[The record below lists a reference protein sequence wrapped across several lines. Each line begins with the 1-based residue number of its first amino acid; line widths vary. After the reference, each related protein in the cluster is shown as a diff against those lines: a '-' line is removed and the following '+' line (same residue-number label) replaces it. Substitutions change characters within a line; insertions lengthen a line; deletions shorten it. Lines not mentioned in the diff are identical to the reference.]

1 MLGATF
7 SMPRFLAILLILS
20 LPIQRAGA
28 EASSWW
34 KDFVSRV
41 DQQLQQWHKAISEH
55 EARLA
60 TLAHIPPEQTGERL
74 GYHSRL
80 TMQNT
85 QPWVQ
90 VDLGSVQPVDRIV
103 VVPVMLPHEQGGIEG
118 YGFPHRYR
126 IDVSDDGT
134 TFDLQRG
141 IDFTAADQPNPGRLP
156 VVVSWT
162 GSTRYV
168 RFTATRPAGSKTSNR
183 DQYPS
188 LALAEIMVLHGDV
201 NLAAGCPVTAPTS
214 REAPPVWSL
223 QNLTDGE
230 SILGGPVSAATVP
243 RQGYHALTFEHAD
256 TPLAIAFDLGEPRLL
271 DDVRLFPMQ
280 WAGYPHWLG
289 FGFPVRFKVECA
301 DNADFTRPIVLA
313 DQTAADFPNPGM
325 NPVVISASHAT
336 ARYVRL
342 NVSRLWQRFTDH
354 TLALSEIQI
363 YSEGRNIAP
372 AARLT
377 APESFPAKEWK
388 AEYLVDG
395 NASDNP
401 ILPLPQWIS
410 EWQVSA
416 ALEGELA
423 TLIKQRD
430 ERQEAWQHNSLLAA
444 GALMGAGFAALLVF
458 AWRSSRL
465 RRRELAALRER
476 IARDLH
482 DEVGSN
488 LAGIALLSREA
499 TKMETVQRE
508 ALLDD
513 IGRIAEETAGSMR
526 DLVWMIQPSAPG
538 DLVGAFR
545 QCAERILSGK
555 AIHFEPSAQTLP
567 AKLSIDFKRQLYLIY
582 REGLQN
588 VAKHSNARSV
598 TIRLQRSGS
607 WLHLMVKD
615 DGRGFQTSGD
625 GSASR
630 GFGLENMQ
638 QRALKLGGE
647 CVVTSRPEQ
656 GTEVLVKV
664 RC

>member
-1 MLGATF
+1 MSRLL
-7 SMPRFLAILLILS
+7 PILLLLQAVQGI
-20 LPIQRAGA
+20 AA
-28 EASSWW
+28 EAASPFNNLIARL
-34 KDFVSRV
+34 DP
-41 DQQLQQWHKAISEH
+41 QLQRWQQAIAEH
-55 EARLA
+55 EASLA
-60 TLAHIPPEQTGERL
+60 TLAHVPAEQTGERL

-80 TMQNT
+80 TVQNT

-90 VDLGSVQPVDRIV
+90 VDLGSVQPVDTVI

-126 IDVSDDGT
+126 IDMSDDGT
-134 TFDLQRG
+134 TFDPQRG
-141 IDFTAADQPNPGRLP
+141 VDFTAADQPNPGRLP
-156 VVVSWT
+156 VVVPWT

-168 RFTATRPAGSKTSNR
+168 RFTATKPAGSNTSNR

-201 NLAAGCPVTAPTS
+201 NLAAGRPVTAPTS

-230 SILGGPVSAATVP
+230 SILGGPIAAATVP
-243 RQGYHALTFEHAD
+243 RRGYHSLTFDHAD
-256 TPLAIAFDLGEPRLL
+256 TPLTISFDLGERRAL

-301 DNADFTRPIVLA
+301 DDEAFTNATTLA
-313 DQTAADFPNPGM
+313 DQTAADYPNPGM
-325 NPVVISASHAT
+325 NPVVFPANGTT

-342 NVSRLWQRFTDH
+342 VVTRLWQRFTDH
-354 TLALSEIQI
+354 ALALSEIQI
-363 YSEGRNIAP
+363 YSEGRNVAP
-372 AARLT
+372 AAGLS

-410 EWQVSA
+410 EWQRSA
-416 ALEGELA
+416 VLDGELVN
-423 TLIKQRD
+423 LVRQRD
-430 ERQEAWQHNSLLAA
+430 ERLEAWHHYSLLAA
-444 GALMGAGFAALLVF
+444 GVFVASGFALLLAFVR
-458 AWRSSRL
+458 RSSSL
-465 RRRELAALRER
+465 RRRELASLRER

-499 TKMETVQRE
+499 MKLEPAQRE

-513 IGRIAEETAGSMR
+513 IGHIAEETAGSMR

-545 QCAERILSGK
+545 QCAERMLSGK
-555 AIHFEPSAQTLP
+555 AIHFEPSTQPLP

-582 REGLQN
+582 REALQN
-588 VAKHSNARSV
+588 VAKHSQATAV
-598 TIRLQRSGS
+598 TIGIQRSGP
-607 WLHLMVKD
+607 WLRLTVRD
-615 DGRGFQTSGD
+615 NGRGFQSTGEDSV
-625 GSASR
+625 SR

-638 QRALKLGGE
+638 QRAVKLGGE
-647 CVVTSRPEQ
+647 CVVTSRPGE